1 MMKFTCKF
9 EPIIF
14 RKLLLSNLLILGLN
28 NIPGGYAQSPK
39 YPPNDSRWIYDATGS
54 LVDKWD
60 KSKIIVSFPKEFEFG
75 LATAPAHVEDGLN
88 DTWAEF
94 AKRGGVRA
102 YLTTISRKKD

>member
-1 MMKFTCKF
+1 MKFTCKS
-9 EPIIF
+9 EPNIF
-14 RKLLLSNLLILGLN
+14 GKLLLSNLLILGLS
-28 NIPGGYAQSPK
+28 NISAVYAQSPK

-102 YLTTISRKKD
+102 YHNHHQPEKD